1 MSGSLAAAAIG
12 AAAGAAIAIAAT
24 NFTRPAQPQQP
35 QAPPVVVP
43 PTPPRGLPPSAAG
56 DALSVEGQVALVTGG
71 GTGIGREIARVLLAA
86 GASVVITG
94 RRQEVLEDTV
104 ASLSAE
110 AEGRVASVVGDVGQE
125 ADAQAMVARAVELFG
140 GLDILVNNAGV
151 VAASGVF
158 ADVEAADFD
167 AVIATNLR
175 GTFLVSR
182 AAIRQMREQG
192 RGGALVNNSSC
203 CGVAAWRNLA
213 AYVRAAAPPS
223 PSLC

>member
-24 NFTRPAQPQQP
+24 NFTRPAEP

-56 DALSVEGQVALVTGG
+56 NALSVEGQVALVTGG

-104 ASLSAE
+104 ASLSAAE

-125 ADAQAMVARAVELFG
+125 ADAEAMVARAVELFG
-140 GLDILVNNAGV
+140 GLDILVNNAGI

-192 RGGALVNNSSC
+192 RGGAIVNNSSC

-213 AYVRAAAPPS
+213 AYVRAAAQPS